1 MRRGDRYPL
10 ANEGSLPETAE
21 MRRLFV
27 AVPLSEAARSAV
39 AAVVERVREAERVAA
54 PEDRPVRWVR
64 VDGLHLTLRFLGATP
79 EDRVEGL
86 ERAVDAAASAVSPF
100 GVRIAGAGGFPGPNR
115 PRALWLGIAEGG
127 EALADLARR
136 LDDGLAGEG
145 WGRETRPFRAHLTLA
160 RADGVPSGGRT
171 VARLIAE
178 ARDLDASWT
187 ADHLALYESQLGGGP
202 ARYIALHEAR
212 LTG

>member
-1 MRRGDRYPL
+1 M
-10 ANEGSLPETAE
+10 TE

-39 AAVVERVREAERVAA
+39 TAVVERVREAERAAA

-79 EDRVEGL
+79 EDRLEGL
-86 ERAVDAAASAVSPF
+86 ERAVDAAAGVVSPF

-115 PRALWLGIAEGG
+115 PRALWLGISEGG
-127 EALADLARR
+127 DALADLARR
-136 LDDGLAGEG
+136 LDDGLASEG
-145 WGRETRPFRAHLTLA
+145 WDRETRPFRAHLTLA
-160 RADGVPSGGRT
+160 RADGVPAGGRT

-178 ARDLDASWT
+178 AQGLDAAWT
-187 ADHLALYESQLGGGP
+187 AERLTLYESQLGGGP